1 MKSRDYRLRLL
12 ANSRTVIETIKF
24 YEKAKCKNKVVLEV
38 LEHRLSIKEMVTF
51 KVRLVIKDRKLCIK
65 MIKLKLILKV
75 MIYMS
80 EILAP
85 F

>member
-38 LEHRLSIKEMVTF
+38 LEHPLWIKEMQTF
-51 KVRLVIKDRKLCIK
+51 EAIMEIKNC
-65 MIKLKLILKV
+65 
-75 MIYMS
+75 
-80 EILAP
+80 
-85 F
+85 